1 MKSFLSVAI
10 IIILS
15 AAQAA
20 QAGWGGGIRDLFKHF
35 AKGADRTATVIGG
48 AKDVGDAIKNKKESS
63 KLERENER
71 LQEENKKLTREKEE
85 QDRRDT
91 FKYCRQCSIN
101 GNENLDEPLNDEI
114 KSQ

>member
-1 MKSFLSVAI
+1 MPLKQPKLDGVVES
-10 IIILS
+10 
-15 AAQAA
+15 
-20 QAGWGGGIRDLFKHF
+20 GICSNTF
-35 AKGADRTATVIGG
+35 
-48 AKDVGDAIKNKKESS
+48 KNKKESS
-63 KLERENER
+63 KLEGENER